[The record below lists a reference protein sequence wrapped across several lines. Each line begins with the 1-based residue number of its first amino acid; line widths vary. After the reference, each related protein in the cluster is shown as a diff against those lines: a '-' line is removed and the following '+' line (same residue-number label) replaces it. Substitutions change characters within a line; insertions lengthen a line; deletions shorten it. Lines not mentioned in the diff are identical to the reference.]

1 LAPGRSFRE
10 FASLAFE
17 VPAPYARYGYYQLAH
32 GLGLAGGH
40 PNIPRLDDGAY
51 PLAGGFEPRMVICV
65 ESYIGD
71 PDSRQG
77 VKLEN
82 QYLITEDSVEQ
93 MSTFPFDERLLALG

>member
-1 LAPGRSFRE
+1 
-10 FASLAFE
+10 
-17 VPAPYARYGYYQLAH
+17 
-32 GLGLAGGH
+32 
-40 PNIPRLDDGAY
+40 
-51 PLAGGFEPRMVICV
+51 V

-71 PDSRQG
+71 PGSRQG